1 MFAKEA
7 AIFHLFRVGRF
18 LNADVD
24 FHRPFFEELEYL
36 VEWAGNNDVLIP
48 SALSVCFT
56 YLETVYVVTIL
67 RLW

>member
-36 VEWAGNNDVLIP
+36 VEWAENNDVCWSLLLWVFV
-48 SALSVCFT
+48 SR
-56 YLETVYVVTIL
+56 IL
-67 RLW
+67 RQFT